1 LKDKATNNESTI
13 LELLETYMKFAKDL
27 CPTMKEITLDSM
39 AEKQYHHIQK
49 TISNA
54 IQKQL
59 EEAVDQSVAQGR
71 VAGGAEMNYADLDP
85 WQKEQAIQHM
95 ANKEPFNYAFLVA
108 NPCAKLCSM
117 SNQAFCV
124 TIQHRLLLP
133 IGKDYKFCKCGSAT
147 GPMFSHCYVCKSVRN
162 GIRNTLHKDLKVKF
176 SDIVKLRI
184 NQANL
189 NRRVLSDE
197 PKLEDYFNRLNPP
210 PDPPNE
216 VNHSQYSVRGVENG
230 VKVRADM
237 AIQMTDLNENIV
249 IDFTFVEPT
258 AKLFTPYNKVGQ
270 AALKGKENKIK
281 TEYKD
286 WNISSAQVTNKFL
299 VLAIETFGTII
310 SEDFKNLFSQF
321 IHEREDRT
329 RVLEIVF
336 QQLSVAFHS
345 LRAKQ
350 FLYIKNHVALR
361 ELEQSQRTVRNT
373 TL

>member
-1 LKDKATNNESTI
+1 
-13 LELLETYMKFAKDL
+13 
-27 CPTMKEITLDSM
+27 
-39 AEKQYHHIQK
+39 
-49 TISNA
+49 
-54 IQKQL
+54 
-59 EEAVDQSVAQGR
+59 
-71 VAGGAEMNYADLDP
+71 
-85 WQKEQAIQHM
+85 
-95 ANKEPFNYAFLVA
+95 
-108 NPCAKLCSM
+108 
-117 SNQAFCV
+117 
-124 TIQHRLLLP
+124 
-133 IGKDYKFCKCGSAT
+133 
-147 GPMFSHCYVCKSVRN
+147 
-162 GIRNTLHKDLKVKF
+162 
-176 SDIVKLRI
+176 
-184 NQANL
+184 
-189 NRRVLSDE
+189 
-197 PKLEDYFNRLNPP
+197 
-210 PDPPNE
+210 

-310 SEDFKNLFSQF
+310 SDDFKNLFSQF